1 MIADLI
7 RNKWGFYRDF
17 SVTEVKHVLGILN
30 VNSFVVHDGAEDG
43 MDLIGREAK
52 LKEQCH
58 EIGLYFGV
66 GMRKTLASGYYCT
79 VVFANSNSH

>member
-1 MIADLI
+1 MIAELI

-43 MDLIGREAK
+43 MDLIG
-52 LKEQCH
+52 KEMKALLLIRYINDKIM
-58 EIGLYFGV
+58 EKA
-66 GMRKTLASGYYCT
+66 RKIE
-79 VVFANSNSH
+79 

>member
-58 EIGLYFGV
+58 EIGLHFGV
-66 GMRKTLASGYYCT
+66 GMRKTLASGYYSSFCQ
-79 VVFANSNSH
+79 

>member
-1 MIADLI
+1 VHLLIVQMIAELI

-43 MDLIGREAK
+43 MDLIG
-52 LKEQCH
+52 KEMKALLLIRYIN
-58 EIGLYFGV
+58 EKI
-66 GMRKTLASGYYCT
+66 MEKARKIE
-79 VVFANSNSH
+79 

>member
-52 LKEQCH
+52 LKELCH
-58 EIGLYFGV
+58 EIGRHFGL

>member
-1 MIADLI
+1 MIFNLVHLLIVQMIAELI

-43 MDLIGREAK
+43 MDLIG
-52 LKEQCH
+52 KEMKALLLIRYIN
-58 EIGLYFGV
+58 EKI
-66 GMRKTLASGYYCT
+66 MEKARKIE
-79 VVFANSNSH
+79 